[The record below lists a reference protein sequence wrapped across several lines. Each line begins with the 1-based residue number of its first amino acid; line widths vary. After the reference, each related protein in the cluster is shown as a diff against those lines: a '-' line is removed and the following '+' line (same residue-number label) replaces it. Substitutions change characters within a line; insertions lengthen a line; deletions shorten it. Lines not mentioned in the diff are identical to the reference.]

1 MAVAGSVQS
10 ASVGLAAV
18 VTERLEAEIC
28 ELSGQIA
35 AATARLVLLIAEYDD
50 RQGWAQWGCRSAAH
64 WLSWKC
70 GVGMH
75 AAREKLR
82 VGHALAALPLIR
94 ASFERGELSYSQV
107 RAITRIAGSHNEAA
121 LVDIARASTAHQLDR
136 LVAATAKAQHIWDV
150 GFAAAQLADRS
161 LCPGFDYD
169 RVMYTAKVVLCPDD
183 GRMFTTALGL
193 AAKQLKAERG
203 VVGPDSTREQ
213 LLADALMVLVSSF
226 LATGR
231 AEGTGTDDYRT
242 VVFTDEDVIDPS
254 HPHHCSDGTDCTAH
268 GGGAFDSPRRQ
279 APRAHFEGGAMLSA
293 ETIRRIWCD
302 TTVLRVELRDGV
314 IVEIEEPGRIISA
327 ALRRALGLRDGQCR
341 FPGCCAKR
349 VDAHHI
355 RYRRHKG
362 PTTLENL
369 LSLCRFHHKLVHQ
382 GGYTIGG
389 GGDGELRFYDPRGR
403 QLHNRSDLAANN
415 GADDLRQRHRDLG
428 IDIGPDTIVGNYCGD
443 KLDMHYAVSV
453 LTTQNVPA
461 GTRTTPSTPTSP
473 QGHTMN

>member
-1 MAVAGSVQS
+1 MAVVELDQRLR
-10 ASVGLAAV
+10 VEEV

-35 AATARLVLLIAEYDD
+35 AATARLVLMIAEYDR
-50 RQGWAQWGCRSAAH
+50 RQGWAYWGCRSAAH

-94 ASFERGELSYSQV
+94 AAFERGELSYSQV
-107 RAITRIAGSHNEAA
+107 RSITRVAGPHNEGA
-121 LVDIARASTAHQLDR
+121 LVDIARHSTSQQLDR
-136 LVAATAKAQHIWDV
+136 LVAATVKAERIWDA
-150 GFAAAQLADRS
+150 GFAAAQLAERS
-161 LCPGFDYD
+161 FCSDFDYD
-169 RVMYTAKVVLCPDD
+169 LAMYLAKVRLTSDD
-183 GRMFTTALGL
+183 GRQLTTALQL
-193 AAKQLKAERG
+193 AAKQIKAERG
-203 VVGPDSTREQ
+203 DQGPETTPEQ

-231 AEGTGTDDYRT
+231 GEGTGTDDYRT
-242 VVFTDEDVIDPS
+242 VVFTDDAVVNPDPELG
-254 HPHHCSDGTDCTAH
+254 HRDDCACDCETDARSVP
-268 GGGAFDSPRRQ
+268 D
-279 APRAHFEGGAMLSA
+279 APRAHLDGGAMLTA

-302 TTVLRVELRDGV
+302 TTVTRLELRDGV
-314 IVEIEEPGRIISA
+314 IVEINEPSRVISA
-327 ALRRALGLRDGQCR
+327 ALRRALGLRDSQCR

-369 LSLCRFHHKLVHQ
+369 LSLCRFHHKLVHE
-382 GGYTIGG
+382 GGYTISRGAD
-389 GGDGELRFYDPRGR
+389 GDLRFYDPRGR
-403 QLHNRSDLAANN
+403 HLHNRTDLVAND
-415 GADDLRQRHRDLG
+415 GADALRRTHRNLG

-453 LTTQNVPA
+453 LTRQNVPA
-461 GTRTTPSTPTSP
+461 GTLRKRA
-473 QGHTMN
+473 